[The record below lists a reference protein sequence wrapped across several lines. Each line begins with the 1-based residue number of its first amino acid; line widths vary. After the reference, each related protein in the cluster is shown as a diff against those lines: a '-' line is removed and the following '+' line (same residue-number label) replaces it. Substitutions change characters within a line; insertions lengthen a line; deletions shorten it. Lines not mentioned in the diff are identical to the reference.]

1 MIFCIVICFP
11 VSAKFTGV
19 INLLDVEAPRSYRLK
34 FEGQGGP
41 AGFGKG
47 ESKVVLEPTATGCL
61 LTYTVEAQVGGKV
74 AQLGQRLIDGAASK
88 MADDFFKRFDAHMVT
103 HHGEAISSAAGE
115 AEGADAETAP
125 PASGKDTP
133 SNGASLKWLARLAV
147 LGLVVWYV
155 ISQQ

>member
-1 MIFCIVICFP
+1 M
-11 VSAKFTGV
+11 
-19 INLLDVEAPRSYRLK
+19 
-34 FEGQGGP
+34 
-41 AGFGKG
+41 
-47 ESKVVLEPTATGCL
+47 VLEPTATGCL

>member
-1 MIFCIVICFP
+1 MRLNTLM
-11 VSAKFTGV
+11 KGV
-19 INLLDVEAPRSYRLK
+19 A
-34 FEGQGGP
+34 
-41 AGFGKG
+41 A
-47 ESKVVLEPTATGCL
+47 A
-61 LTYTVEAQVGGKV
+61 AV
-74 AQLGQRLIDGAASK
+74 ALVA
-88 MADDFFKRFDAHMVT
+88 V
-103 HHGEAISSAAGE
+103 SAAGE